1 MPEFIAMSIENA
13 ENKNGTGQAK
23 YTAYLI
29 KNARLYGQFRADVD
43 SILTVDGYE
52 QCIVA

>member
-1 MPEFIAMSIENA
+1 MPAFIAMSIENA

-23 YTAYLI
+23 YTAYFI
-29 KNARLYGQFRADVD
+29 KISLYAKFRAEVD

-52 QCIVA
+52 QCIVV

>member
-1 MPEFIAMSIENA
+1 MAAYFAMSIEKS
-13 ENKNGTGQAK
+13 EDKDGTGKAK
-23 YTAYLI
+23 YTAFFVKI
-29 KNARLYGQFRADVD
+29 SLYAKFRTDVD